1 MSKVQAYCNLCGE
14 PMLKNAGAHY
24 CSEACRQKAKRNREK
39 ERIEN
44 VVSKAE
50 TVSVLEKELLAKD
63 EELAKL
69 RIEINEKCDKLQK
82 LDALIRGYEIALKY
96 KPDNQQFKDS
106 KQRCIDE
113 INSIDLLG
121 DLDKEHLLNLTS
133 DKE

>member
-1 MSKVQAYCNLCGE
+1 MEKEMRYCVICGE
-14 PMLKNAGAHY
+14 AMFRNAKAIY
-24 CSEACRQKAKRNREK
+24 CSAACSQKAKRIRHNARVE
-39 ERIEN
+39 E
-44 VVSKAE
+44 VVLKADNIP
-50 TVSVLEKELLAKD
+50 VLQKELLAKD

-69 RIEINEKCDKLQK
+69 RIEINEKCDRLQK

-96 KPDNQQFKDS
+96 KPDNEQFKGS

>member
-1 MSKVQAYCNLCGE
+1 
-14 PMLKNAGAHY
+14 MLKNAGAHY

-96 KPDNQQFKDS
+96 KPDNQRFKDS